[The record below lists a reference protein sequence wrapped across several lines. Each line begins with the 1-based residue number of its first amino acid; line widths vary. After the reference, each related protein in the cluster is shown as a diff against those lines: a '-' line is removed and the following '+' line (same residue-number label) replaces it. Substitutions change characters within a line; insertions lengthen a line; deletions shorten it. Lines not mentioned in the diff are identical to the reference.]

1 MKNVDAEGHKSDMKD
16 LPSESEGRADAN
28 MAGADY
34 DDEEDS
40 EDESFNEGGS
50 KQISDEGSDDEDD
63 GEGDSDVSM
72 DEVDKAEVKEL
83 HKALE
88 KDMEGQVLTEKRRPT
103 RNGKK

>member
-16 LPSESEGRADAN
+16 LPSENEGRADAN

-40 EDESFNEGGS
+40 EDESFNESGS
-50 KQISDEGSDDEDD
+50 KQISDDGSDDDD
-63 GEGDSDVSM
+63 DADEGGDSDVSM

-83 HKALE
+83 QKE
-88 KDMEGQVLTEKRRPT
+88 IDG
-103 RNGKK
+103 